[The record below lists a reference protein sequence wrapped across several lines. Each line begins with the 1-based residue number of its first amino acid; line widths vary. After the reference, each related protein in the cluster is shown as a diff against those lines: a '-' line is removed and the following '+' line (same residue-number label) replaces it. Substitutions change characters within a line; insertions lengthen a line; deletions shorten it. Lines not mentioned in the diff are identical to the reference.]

1 MMDTIIIGS
10 LSPTGVLVASGGR
23 GPAGKANDD
32 VQMLKPRHLDAFN
45 NCNFDNLFQAF
56 LEESWARSRSPG

>member
-1 MMDTIIIGS
+1 MDTIIIS
-10 LSPTGVLVASGGR
+10 PLSPTGVPIASGGR
-23 GPAGKANDD
+23 GPAGKGDDD

-45 NCNFDNLFQAF
+45 NCNFNNLFQAL